1 MEVLVPGSQWWGW
14 NRVRHPLQWL
24 SAHPIPQPQPRL
36 LLLVPGPS
44 LLPDLSLEPPSHS
57 KTPGERQGRPED
69 SGSCHKAMGPS
80 IVLVSEDHSR
90 GRGSSIPSSPSSLML
105 ITFFP
110 HVNIKIILNV
120 LIKVN
125 VVSDHRIINSA
136 WERLSG
142 EMMFPDPHAT
152 IPSDLEYRV
161 CMIFNH

>member
-1 MEVLVPGSQWWGW
+1 
-14 NRVRHPLQWL
+14 
-24 SAHPIPQPQPRL
+24 
-36 LLLVPGPS
+36 
-44 LLPDLSLEPPSHS
+44 
-57 KTPGERQGRPED
+57 
-69 SGSCHKAMGPS
+69 
-80 IVLVSEDHSR
+80 
-90 GRGSSIPSSPSSLML
+90 ML

-152 IPSDLEYRV
+152 ILSDLEYRV